1 MGGNAMTI
9 FITQGRFTREAM
21 AGMVAKPEDR
31 AVTVAKLAKAA
42 GGKLISYYFT
52 FGEYDFLIVLEG
64 PDEKLMASALIVAG
78 STGGVTNLK
87 TTIAMTSADAK
98 KCFATA
104 GGIAKSFR
112 PAGK

>member
-1 MGGNAMTI
+1 MTI
-9 FITQGRFTREAM
+9 FITQGNFTREAM

-31 AVTVAKLAKAA
+31 ATTVAKLAKQA
-42 GGKLISYYFT
+42 GGKLLAYYFT
-52 FGEYDFLIVLEG
+52 FGEYDFLTVMEG
-64 PDEKLMASALIVAG
+64 PDPQSMASALIVAG

-87 TTIAMTSADAK
+87 TTVAMTSADAK
-98 KCFATA
+98 KCFEAA

>member
-1 MGGNAMTI
+1 MTI
-9 FITQGRFTREAM
+9 FITQGNFTREAM

-31 AVTVAKLAKAA
+31 ATTVAKLAKQT
-42 GGKLISYYFT
+42 GGKLLAYYVT
-52 FGEYDFLIVLEG
+52 FGEYDFLAIFEG
-64 PDEKLMASALIVAG
+64 PDPQAMAPALIVAG

-87 TTIAMTSADAK
+87 TTVAMTSADAK
-98 KCFATA
+98 KCFEAA